1 MRINK
6 AAICAGMLVS
16 GAAFAN
22 SGDQMIGYSGISHA
36 MGGAVVAAPQDVTTS
51 LSNPAGLAYVNLGDQ
66 KTRFDMNLAVLNPN
80 RTMNGVDSDSE
91 AYVMATGGFA
101 FQSEKF
107 GPDLTIGVGAY
118 PVSGGGVDFPAAAFT
133 LPTGANAAIVA
144 SRMSLRIGPAV
155 AYRVMDDLSVG
166 LNLSLVANQ
175 MSIKNFDTS
184 TMPPKSMNFPSDVAY
199 GGSFVLGTIYKIS
212 DRTSFG
218 ASYTSKSYTEE
229 LEWNMDD
236 GRWSLE
242 FEDPRTVAIGISHR
256 PTDKLLLEADV
267 KWLDYSGVRT
277 TATLIAPT
285 AAQSKTLAYGW
296 DDQLLFSLGAK
307 YQLSDRVDLMAGYN
321 YGESPIDESDINNN
335 AGITAIIEHH
345 LSAGV
350 TTKVSKFSSLT
361 FSLSHGFKN
370 EMTASVG
377 PPTRVSFETN
387 LATLQ
392 FTYQH

>member
-1 MRINK
+1 MRTNK
-6 AAICAGMLVS
+6 AAMCAGMLVS
-16 GAAFAN
+16 GAALAN

-155 AYRVMDDLSVG
+155 AYRVRDDLSVG

>member
-1 MRINK
+1 MRIKK
-6 AAICAGMLVS
+6 AAVCAGMLVS
-16 GAAFAN
+16 GTALAN

-133 LPTGANAAIVA
+133 LPSGANAAIVA

-155 AYRVMDDLSVG
+155 AYRVRDDLSVG

-236 GRWSLE
+236 GTWSLE
-242 FEDPRTVAIGISHR
+242 FEDPQTVAIGISHR

-277 TATLIAPT
+277 TATLVGPT
-285 AAQSKTLAYGW
+285 AAKDKILAYGW

-307 YQLSDRVDLMAGYN
+307 YQLSDAVDLMAGYN
-321 YGESPIDESDINNN
+321 YGESPIDETDINNN

-377 PPTRVSFETN
+377 PPTKVSFETN
-387 LATLQ
+387 LVTLQ

>member
-16 GAAFAN
+16 GAASAN

-36 MGGAVVAAPQDVTTS
+36 MGGAVVATPQDVTTS
-51 LSNPAGLAYVNLGDQ
+51 LSNPAGLAYVNMGDQ

-80 RTMNGVDSDSE
+80 RSMNGVDSDSE

-155 AYRVMDDLSVG
+155 AYRVRDDLSVG

-218 ASYTSKSYTEE
+218 ASYTSKSYTGD

-256 PTDKLLLEADV
+256 PTDRLLLEADV

-277 TATLIAPT
+277 TATLVGPT
-285 AAQSKTLAYGW
+285 TAQSKTLAYGW

-307 YQLSDRVDLMAGYN
+307 YQLSDRVDLMTGYN